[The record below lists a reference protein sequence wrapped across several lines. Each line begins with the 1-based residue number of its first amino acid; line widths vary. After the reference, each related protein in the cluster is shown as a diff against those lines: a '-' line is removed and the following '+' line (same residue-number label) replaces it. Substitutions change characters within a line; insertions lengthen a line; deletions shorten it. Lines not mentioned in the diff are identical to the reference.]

1 MQAKL
6 VFVSGS
12 KSGTSV
18 VLALGHNSIGRNRD
32 QRVMFS
38 RDEIIVSAEH
48 ADITYRDGRYV
59 LRDHNSRNGTF
70 VNRERIL
77 QKTLEPGDIIE
88 FGGGGPSAQF
98 VVDTEAVMTPTLD
111 LADQKTPDALRKL
124 STAQAKGPD
133 STGTGSLR
141 RFPSTRDFVSLV
153 QRNKRR
159 ALINTIGLMALL
171 AVVSGVAFWQMRQRR
186 ALQDSLAEFAMTL
199 DAERGTRSVLERNLS
214 DIQVGYDSLL
224 EAVEAAERERRAAEA
239 AAIRNVSTRNLAAR
253 LSAGVGLIVYSY
265 GFTRSG
271 TNELLRYRTDDQNA
285 PLTRFN
291 NQGQIVP
298 EVDFGGDGPLVQR
311 QGSATGFLVD
321 SAGWIL
327 TNRRVAEPWRED
339 DGLLGLRLQ
348 GLDVEPLFISL
359 QIYFPPGDQSYPLRV
374 EAVSNQV
381 DLAVMRTS
389 SRRVDAPVLPLSSE
403 DRLVPPGEHIA
414 FIGYPTGVH
423 NLLFRV
429 ADDQRNEIL
438 NRVGDQPVDL
448 ARELARRGQIQPLV
462 TSGDISDTTGTE
474 IIHTAAATGGGS
486 GGPLIATSGSVVAIH
501 YAAVRSPIRGDPFQ
515 TQRGVRADFAWGIL
529 PPAVRNKLR
538 R

>member
-77 QKTLEPGDIIE
+77 QKALEPGDIVE
-88 FGGGGPSAQF
+88 FGRGGPSAQF
-98 VVDTEAVMTPTLD
+98 VMDTEAGMTPTLD
-111 LADQKTPDALRKL
+111 LSDKKTPDALRKL
-124 STAQAKGPD
+124 ATSPGKKPTAAN
-133 STGTGSLR
+133 TGSSR
-141 RFPSTRDFVSLV
+141 RFPSTRDFVSVV
-153 QRNKRR
+153 QGNKRR
-159 ALINTIGLMALL
+159 ALINTIGLVALL
-171 AVVSGVAFWQMRQRR
+171 AVVSGVAFWQMRQRGS
-186 ALQDSLAEFAMTL
+186 LQDSLADFAMSL
-199 DAERGTRSVLERNLS
+199 DAERGTRSVLERNLI
-214 DIQVGYDSLL
+214 DVQVRYDSLL
-224 EAVEAAERERRAAEA
+224 EAVEAGERERRAAEA
-239 AAIRNVSTRNLAAR
+239 AAVRNVSTRNVAAR
-253 LSAGVGLIVYSY
+253 LSGGVGLIVYSY

-271 TNELLRYRTDDQNA
+271 TNELLRYRTDAQNT

-291 NQGQIVP
+291 SQGQIVP
-298 EVDFGGDGPLVQR
+298 EVDFGGDGPPVQR

-321 SAGWIL
+321 STGWII
-327 TNRRVAEPWRED
+327 TNRHVAQPWSQD
-339 DGLLGLRLQ
+339 DGLLGLRMQ
-348 GLDVEPLFISL
+348 GWDVEPQFITL
-359 QIYFPPGDQSYPLRV
+359 QIYFPPGNLSYPLRV
-374 EAVSNQV
+374 AAMSDQV

-389 SRRVDAPVLPLSSE
+389 SHQIDAPVLPLSSE

-429 ADDQRNEIL
+429 PDDQRNEIL
-438 NRVGDQPVDL
+438 TRVGEEPVDL
-448 ARELARRGQIQPLV
+448 ARELARLGQIQPLI
-462 TSGDISDTTGTE
+462 TAGDISDTTGTE
-474 IIHTAAATGGGS
+474 IIHTADATGGGS
-486 GGPLIATSGSVVAIH
+486 GGPLIATSGNVVAVH

-515 TQRGVRADFAWGIL
+515 TQRGVRAGFAWELL
-529 PPAVRNKLR
+529 PAQLRAKLQR
-538 R
+538 